1 MYLSLV
7 TSLVCTFRVL
17 FIILS
22 LSGRV
27 FFYAANWRR
36 ACLQHIGA
44 VERAAFGKVG
54 TCFGKNDNNIWVHRA
69 ESFLRSVQSLAK
81 HHIFVLLWTILCQ

>member
-7 TSLVCTFRVL
+7 TSLVCNVRVL

-36 ACLQHIGA
+36 ACLQHLVKWA
-44 VERAAFGKVG
+44 LVS
-54 TCFGKNDNNIWVHRA
+54 A

-81 HHIFVLLWTILCQ
+81 HHIFILLWTILCE